1 MHCSKRRSAC
11 GSSAARLAG
20 AILIASTWASPAAR
34 AQDWPVRPVTLVVPY
49 AAGGPVDTV
58 GRIIAARLSE
68 VLNQQVVIENQG
80 GAGGMTG
87 SSRVAKSAPDGYT
100 LLLGGLSVLAYVPA
114 LYKKPQYDP
123 VADFTPVTLFADSAR
138 VLITRKDLPVNTLK
152 EFVSYTKA
160 NQDKMQ
166 YGSAG
171 SGSGSHICAVLFH
184 SAVGM
189 NVTHVPYRGSA
200 MAMRDLIGGRL
211 DYIFEQ
217 ISTAVPLIQGGSVK
231 AIATMG
237 DARVSVLKEVPSTDE
252 SGLPGLDC
260 GTWAALVFPKGT
272 PDAIVRK
279 LAQATSEAID
289 TPSTRERFANVGV
302 TVTPAAKRGPEFLA
316 KYVVQ
321 EIDKWTKPIRAS
333 GASAD

>member
-1 MHCSKRRSAC
+1 M
-11 GSSAARLAG
+11 LATS
-20 AILIASTWASPAAR
+20 LWTSPAVR
-34 AQDWPVRPVTLVVPY
+34 AQEWPVRPVTLVVPY

-68 VLNQQVVIENQG
+68 VLNQQVVVENQG

-87 SSRVAKSAPDGYT
+87 SSRVAKSTPDGYT

-138 VLITRKDLPVNTLK
+138 ILITRKDLPVNTLK
-152 EFVSYTKA
+152 EFVSYAKS
-160 NQDKMQ
+160 NQGKMQ

-184 SAVGM
+184 SAIDV
-189 NVTHVPYRGSA
+189 NITHIPYRGSA

-211 DYIFEQ
+211 DHIFEQ

-231 AIATMG
+231 PIAIMG
-237 DARVSVLKEVPSTDE
+237 AERAAVLKDIPSTDE
-252 SGLPGLDC
+252 SGLAGLDC
-260 GTWAALVFPKGT
+260 GTWSALVFPKGT
-272 PDAIVRK
+272 PGAIVRK

-302 TVTPAAKRGPEFLA
+302 TVTPAAKRGPENLA
-316 KYVVQ
+316 KYLAS
-321 EIDKWTKPIRAS
+321 EIEKWTKPIKQS
-333 GASAD
+333 GATAD

>member
-1 MHCSKRRSAC
+1 MTDRGIRALTHRIA
-11 GSSAARLAG
+11 SAAILTVALW
-20 AILIASTWASPAAR
+20 AISAAH
-34 AQDWPVRPVTLVVPY
+34 AQEWPVRPVTLVVPY

-68 VLNQQVVIENQG
+68 VLPQQVVVENQG

-152 EFVSYTKA
+152 EFVSYTRA
-160 NQDKMQ
+160 NQGKMQ

-171 SGSGSHICAVLFH
+171 SGSGSHICAVLFN
-184 SAVGM
+184 SAIKAD
-189 NVTHVPYRGSA
+189 VTHVPYRGSA

-211 DYIFEQ
+211 DFIFEQ

-231 AIATMG
+231 PIAIMG
-237 DARVSVLKEVPSTDE
+237 AERAPVLKDVPATEE
-252 SGLPGLDC
+252 SGLAGLDC

-272 PDAIVRK
+272 PDPIVRK

-289 TPSTRERFANVGV
+289 TPATRERFANVGV
-302 TVTPAAKRGPEFLA
+302 TVTPATQRGPEFLA
-316 KYVVQ
+316 KYLAQ
-321 EIDKWTKPIRAS
+321 EIDKWTKPIRQS